1 MVPPWGEHQRKR
13 RNTGTDTMSS
23 DIVTSSHNNKRRTR
37 SATKA
42 ILDFEGNL
50 WLKLP
55 KLGRKAMLGM
65 MEGREI
71 ARLDTAMVQREG
83 RHALLEAY
91 EKTEVF
97 GTEFTYRLPEPRYD
111 RQYENPE
118 ELCAGLEWMK
128 DRGMVSREHT
138 LRLSWHDGEVIDK
151 NDHLWRLIDKKRRA
165 MATMIITQCLKSYDI
180 NAYDQ
185 YGYTPLHHTVMYE
198 EPELCRLLCERGDVD
213 VDKGYKYGGKTSL
226 HFAAYHGRMEC
237 MRILLDV
244 GKANVDAKDNGSN
257 TPLHDAAMGG
267 RIEAATLLVERGAE
281 INPIDDSNQTPL
293 DRAHNSHHI
302 AMIAF
307 LKTKGAERGPEPVVE
322 ESNGDY

>member
-1 MVPPWGEHQRKR
+1 
-13 RNTGTDTMSS
+13 MSS

-65 MEGREI
+65 MEGREVV
-71 ARLDTAMVQREG
+71 RLDTAMVQWEG

-97 GTEFTYRLPEPRYD
+97 GTEFTYRLPEWRDD

-128 DRGMVSREHT
+128 DRGIVSREHT
-138 LRLSWHDGEVIDK
+138 LRLSWYDGRVIANK
-151 NDHLWRLIDKKRRA
+151 NDHRGRLIDKKRRA

-180 NAYDQ
+180 NAYDKD
-185 YGYTPLHHTVMYE
+185 GWTPLYSSV
-198 EPELCRLLCERGDVD
+198 
-213 VDKGYKYGGKTSL
+213 
-226 HFAAYHGRMEC
+226 
-237 MRILLDV
+237 
-244 GKANVDAKDNGSN
+244 
-257 TPLHDAAMGG
+257 
-267 RIEAATLLVERGAE
+267 
-281 INPIDDSNQTPL
+281 ID
-293 DRAHNSHHI
+293 
-302 AMIAF
+302 
-307 LKTKGAERGPEPVVE
+307 
-322 ESNGDY
+322 